1 MFERYVCNN
10 KWPLLVS
17 VSRPISLLLAIYL
30 DLIIKIHFFLIY
42 RYEIVPDDFER
53 VDHNT
58 DVEKRLVYDRLI
70 SGEN

>member
-1 MFERYVCNN
+1 M
-10 KWPLLVS
+10 
-17 VSRPISLLLAIYL
+17 LLAIYL

-58 DVEKRLVYDRLI
+58 DVEKRLIYDRLI